1 MLNQNYFGLPLWVWI
16 IVLAIVAYSVYQS
29 CEKPLKKPVVK
40 TEVKDD
46 EVDEV
51 KEGFAV
57 VARKKPK
64 RKPIIKVFNFNTDW
78 CGWSQKFRPEWDGFM
93 GYVANPANKLTH
105 VKAYDI
111 RCDEDKNSKMCNEYD
126 VPGYPYV
133 VIEVNGSRTSY
144 EGERTKDALVAY
156 VSSI

>member
-40 TEVKDD
+40 TEVKEKFSD
-46 EVDEV
+46 
-51 KEGFAV
+51 A
-57 VARKKPK
+57 APK
-64 RKPIIKVFNFNTDW
+64 ASNRPIIKVFNFNTEL
-78 CGWSQKFRPEWDGFM
+78 CGWSIKFRREWNEFM
-93 GYVANPANKLTH
+93 TYVANPANNLTH
-105 VKAYDI
+105 VQAYDV
-111 RCDEDKNSKMCNEYD
+111 RCDEEKNQEICNEYN

-144 EGERTKDALVAY
+144 EGERTKDALVAL